1 MIGSRGPEFGAALRA
16 LAPRGLLA
24 LLLLVGAFLFVCP
37 APAEAKQ
44 CPYCL
49 QEIDDNVNELRC
61 PHCNEIAQ
69 KIARG
74 VELKGNPDEENAHIW
89 VLDFQ
94 PGKLKKIQI
103 KDDTGDVE
111 TFWILPYT
119 LRNKDEIPH
128 EFFIDMLAYSDQVR
142 HPHKAGTESDMFFV
156 PSPRQ
161 ASETLQGPSA
171 ERPLEPPH
179 DWSRGPG
186 PQLKG
191 SARYHDTWVPDAY
204 EEARKVLGKRE
215 GQQLLS
221 QRELCMPPEGK
232 TNVQPKL
239 KDINTRD
246 TARIA
251 LPTIQPGEELQCV
264 AIFPSMDAEMDAL
277 SVMVRGLTNSSLLTH
292 SDFVRPP
299 DRPHER
305 VVTEAV
311 LVLTWR
317 RPGDE
322 FAPDL
327 DPIEFVGRRWTD
339 QTRTVKN
346 DLKSLPSDTLTDND

>member
-1 MIGSRGPEFGAALRA
+1 MIRSRGPG
-16 LAPRGLLA
+16 PGGLLTLLFLLGA
-24 LLLLVGAFLFVCP
+24 LLLVGS
-37 APAEAKQ
+37 APALAKQ

-49 QEIDDNVNELRC
+49 QEIDDSVNELRC
-61 PHCNEIAQ
+61 PQCNEISQ

-74 VELKGNPDEENAHIW
+74 VVAKGNPDEENAHIW

-94 PGKLKKIQI
+94 PGKLRKVQI

-111 TFWILPYT
+111 VFWILPYT

-128 EFFIDMLAYSDQVR
+128 HFFIDMVAYSDRVR
-142 HPHKAGTESDMFFV
+142 HPHKAGSEEDLFFV
-156 PSPRQ
+156 PPPRQ
-161 ASETLQGPSA
+161 ASETLQGPSP
-171 ERPLEPPH
+171 ERPSEPPH
-179 DWSRGPG
+179 DWSKGPG

-191 SARYHDTWVPDAY
+191 TARYHDTWIPDAY
-204 EEARKVLGKRE
+204 EEARKVLGVRE

-221 QRELCMPPEGK
+221 QRELCMPPEGQ
-232 TNVQPKL
+232 TNVMPKL
-239 KDINTRD
+239 KDINTRE
-246 TARIA
+246 TAQIA
-251 LPTIQPGEELQCV
+251 LPIIQPGEELQCV
-264 AIFPSMDAEMDAL
+264 ALFPAMDPEMDGL
-277 SVMVRGLTNSSLLTH
+277 SVMVRGLTNSSLLSH
-292 SDFVRPP
+292 ADFVRPP

-311 LVLTWR
+311 LVLSWR

-346 DLKSLPSDTLTDND
+346 DLKSLPSDTLPDHD